1 MSRMKTVPF
10 DAPPAARQKRKNWTW
25 RKVWKIFGDMGFL
38 GYFLRLAILLMF
50 VLYFG
55 LPLLWLLLA
64 ISKDQTA
71 IITLHPL
78 AFGDWATVLKSWN
91 NINAYVHGEIWV
103 WFGNSVRYVVYSL
116 GIGLAISIPAG
127 YILAVA
133 RFPGRNLLLWLTLI
147 TMLLP
152 PSAMVLPLFLELN
165 LVRLINTM
173 WAVIL
178 PASFFPFGVYLTY
191 IYYSTSLPTDLLDAA
206 RVDGC
211 SEWDLFR
218 YIALPLAK
226 PLIGLLAFISF
237 NANWNNFFGP
247 YVMLNDNKLFNL
259 PVGLQTMIA
268 STSAI
273 RPGFNTSPGMLKFQQ
288 ADAAMA
294 GLVMIVPVVIVFL
307 LAQRY
312 VTSGA
317 FTGSVKG

>member
-1 MSRMKTVPF
+1 MSTVKTVPF
-10 DAPPAARQKRKNWTW
+10 EAPLTAPQRRKAIS
-25 RKVWKIFGDMGFL
+25 RRIFGDMGSF
-38 GYFLRLAILLMF
+38 GYFLRLAVLLLF
-50 VLYFG
+50 ALYFG

-64 ISKDQTA
+64 PSKDQTA
-71 IITLHPL
+71 IITLKPL
-78 AFGDWATVLKSWN
+78 EFGTWSTVLKSWDN
-91 NINAYVHGEIWV
+91 VNVYQHSEIWV
-103 WFGNSVRYVVYSL
+103 WFRNSIYYVVASL
-116 GIGLAISIPAG
+116 AIGLAIGIPAG

-165 LVRLINTM
+165 LVHLVNTE

-178 PASFFPFGVYLTY
+178 PACFFPFGVYLAY
-191 IYYSTSLPTDLLDAA
+191 VYYSSSLPLDLLDAA

-211 SEWDLFR
+211 SEFNLFLH
-218 YIALPLAK
+218 IALPLAK
-226 PLIGLLAFISF
+226 PLIGLLAFINF
-237 NANWNNFFGP
+237 NTNWNNFFGP
-247 YVMLNDNKLFNL
+247 YVLLNDDTLFNM

-273 RPGFNTSPGMLKFQQ
+273 RPGFNTTPGMLKFQQ

-307 LAQRY
+307 LSQRY
-312 VTSGA
+312 VIGGA
-317 FTGSVKG
+317 FTGSIKG

>member
-1 MSRMKTVPF
+1 MSEIKTTPSDIF
-10 DAPPAARQKRKNWTW
+10 PTAPQW
-25 RKVWKIFGDMGFL
+25 WKTISRRVFGDMGAF
-38 GYFLRLAILLMF
+38 GYFLRLAILLLF

-55 LPLLWLLLA
+55 LPLLWLLLTP
-64 ISKDQTA
+64 SKDQFE
-71 IITLHPL
+71 IITLNPL
-78 AFGDWATVLKSWN
+78 AFGSWDTVLKSWN
-91 NINAYVHGEIWV
+91 NINQYVHGEIWV
-103 WFGNSVRYVVYSL
+103 WFRNSIIYVVSSL
-116 GIGLAISIPAG
+116 AVSLAIGIPAG

-133 RFPGRNLLLWLTLI
+133 RFPGRNLMLWLTLI

-178 PASFFPFGVYLTY
+178 PACFFPFGVYLTFV
-191 IYYSTSLPTDLLDAA
+191 YYSSSLPTDLLDAA

-211 SEWDLFR
+211 SEWALFR
-218 YIALPLAK
+218 HVALPLAK
-226 PLIGLLAFISF
+226 PLFGLLAFISF

-247 YVMLNDNKLFNL
+247 YVMLNNNKLFNL

-273 RPGFNTSPGMLKFQQ
+273 RPGFNTTPGLLKFQQ

-307 LAQRY
+307 LSQRY
-312 VTSGA
+312 VVGGA